1 MDTIKKAEM
10 LAELYL
16 REHDFTDLTPSELAD
31 KYAEVYKEIL
41 DHLQA
46 DAPHKKQRIS
56 Y

>member
-1 MDTIKKAEM
+1 MNTIQKAEM

-31 KYAEVYKEIL
+31 KYTEVYKEIL
-41 DHLQA
+41 DRLQA
-46 DAPHKKQRIS
+46 DTPHKKQRIS